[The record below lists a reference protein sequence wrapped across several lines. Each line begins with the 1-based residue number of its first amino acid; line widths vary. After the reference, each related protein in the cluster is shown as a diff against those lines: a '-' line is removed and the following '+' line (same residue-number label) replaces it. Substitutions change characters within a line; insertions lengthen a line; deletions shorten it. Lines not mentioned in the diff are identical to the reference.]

1 METAEKKT
9 RLTDEEIAEAKERD
23 DRATDARDI
32 AVLKSIP
39 IADAFD
45 LVDEFRRNAASEDIT
60 VAELCESISVP
71 VKAEMAPEV
80 TEPLEQETELDEN
93 EE

>member
-9 RLTDEEIAEAKERD
+9 RLTDQEIADAKERD
-23 DRATDARDI
+23 DRSTDARDI

-60 VAELCESISVP
+60 VAELCASISVP
-71 VKAEMAPEV
+71 VKAEMAP
-80 TEPLEQETELDEN
+80 EPLEQETELDEN